1 MATSFMLT
9 TKDNPYDP
17 FEEFALWLLYDNEQD
32 YNSCGK
38 LARVAQI
45 TSDMSQVE
53 IENERERAI
62 DEIIKHDFLN
72 IYQRAFPKGTVTQ
85 PIPSEES

>member
-1 MATSFMLT
+1 MATTFMLT

-17 FEEFALWLLYDNEQD
+17 FEQFALWLLYDNEQD

-38 LARVAQI
+38 LARIAQI

-53 IENERERAI
+53 IDKERERAI
-62 DEIIKHDFLN
+62 DEIIKNDFLN
-72 IYQRAFPKGTVTQ
+72 IYQRAFPKGTQMQTN
-85 PIPSEES
+85 SEES